1 MSTPPSSSS
10 EMLTNLSNLLPTGTF
25 MAFQTLAPLFTNNNV
40 CGTIEKIMTGLLLL
54 TFSIICYVLCFT
66 DSVTSQSGNVYY
78 GIVTKKGLY
87 NPQFVTANMPYSQG
101 AFYTGPPGTTQFFL
115 NGLDFVNAFLTVTSF
130 CTLSLLT
137 YPVIDCFYSNIPRA
151 LSKTVPILV
160 ALIVGLYFSFAPPA
174 RHGVGFAIT
183 NVQPYMLMD
192 GVDR

>member
-1 MSTPPSSSS
+1 
-10 EMLTNLSNLLPTGTF
+10 
-25 MAFQTLAPLFTNNNV
+25 
-40 CGTIEKIMTGLLLL
+40 
-54 TFSIICYVLCFT
+54 
-66 DSVTSQSGNVYY
+66 
-78 GIVTKKGLY
+78 
-87 NPQFVTANMPYSQG
+87 MPYSQG

-137 YPVIDCFYSNIPRA
+137 SPVIDCFYSNIPRA

-174 RHGVGFAIT
+174 RQGVGFAIT

-192 GVDR
+192 GVDREASTSTEIKLTKRTSRDPLLKDDANIDTRGYRQLDNA